1 MPGESLLSIHP
12 FFINFWEQN
21 LDSYVPSKKLNLMKV
36 LKFGGTSVGS
46 SENIRKVKEI
56 VNDQEGNVIVVV
68 SALGGITDK
77 ILRAAITA
85 STGTGDFHTDL
96 KEIKEKHYVTIDELF
111 NGGGSIKY
119 IVDELLDELE
129 QILTGITLVGELTAK
144 TLDRIAGIG
153 ERISSNIVAQFL
165 GAERVDSSEIIQ
177 TDSAF
182 GKALVDFKV
191 TNRLIRDRFTSFEG
205 VAVLP
210 GFISKNEKGE
220 FTTLGR
226 GGSDY
231 TAAII
236 SAALDVDV
244 LEIWTDV
251 NGFMTADPRVI
262 RKAYTIP
269 ELTYSEAMELSH
281 FGAKVIYPPTILPV
295 YQKGIPIQIKNTFEP
310 ANSGTRISRT
320 LKNGLERPIKGISSI
335 SGINLVTLQG
345 LGMVGVT
352 GISMRL
358 FSALAKENVNV
369 ILISQASS
377 ENSISVAID
386 EHAVESAREAI
397 QTEFEKEIASGQ
409 INKIEMESDLSVVA
423 IVGENMKHTTGIAG
437 KLFSTMG
444 KSGVNIIAIAQGAS
458 ELNISWVVKTE
469 ELRKTLNA
477 VHESFFLSENVEL
490 NVFLM
495 GTGTVGGNLL
505 QQLQSQ
511 QEKLIKEKHLKIK
524 LTGVANSKKMV
535 FNRDGIDISTFAESL
550 NKSDQTSSLGGFVK
564 GIKDMNI
571 YNSVFVDCT
580 ASDDVANIYKE
591 VLSSNISIVTAN
603 KVAASSDFENYSE
616 LKKIAKRKGVKF
628 LFETNVGAGL
638 PIINTLNDLVYSGDK
653 ILRIEAVL
661 SGTLNYIFNT
671 ISADVPLSK
680 TIQQAK
686 EEGYSEPDPRI
697 DLSGVDV
704 ARKVLILARE
714 SGYRIEME
722 DIKIN
727 KFVPDSY
734 FEGSLDEF
742 WSGISDLDGEFEKER
757 KRLEKENK
765 KWRFVARF
773 ENGAAEV
780 GLQEVDSKHP
790 FYDLEGS
797 NNLVMYTTERYHEF
811 PMLIKGY
818 GAGASVT
825 AAGVFADLIKVSN
838 I

>member
-1 MPGESLLSIHP
+1 
-12 FFINFWEQN
+12 
-21 LDSYVPSKKLNLMKV
+21 MKV

-46 SENIRKVKEI
+46 AENIKKVKEI
-56 VNDQEGNVIVVV
+56 VQSQSDDVIVVV

-77 ILRAAITA
+77 ILAAAGNA
-85 STGTGDFHTDL
+85 SAGTGDFHSELT
-96 KEIKEKHYVTIDELF
+96 EIKKKHNDVIRELF
-111 NGGGSIKY
+111 NGNDSVKK
-119 IVDELLDELE
+119 IVENLLDELE
-129 QILTGITLVGELTAK
+129 QILTGITLVGELTTK

-153 ERISSNIVAQFL
+153 ERISSHIISAFIDAV
-165 GAERVDSSEIIQ
+165 RIDSSEFIR
-177 TDSAF
+177 TDSNF
-182 GKALVDFKV
+182 GKAAVDFKV
-191 TNRLIRDRFTSFEG
+191 TDKNIKEIFQNFKGT
-205 VAVLP
+205 AVVP

-236 SAALDVDV
+236 SAALNVEI

-262 RKAYTIP
+262 SKAYTIP

-295 YQKGIPIQIKNTFEP
+295 YQKGIPILIKNTFDPENP
-310 ANSGTRISRT
+310 GTRIS
-320 LKNGLERPIKGISSI
+320 KMVEYGSERLIKGISSI
-335 SGINLVTLQG
+335 SGITLLTLQG
-345 LGMVGVT
+345 IGMVGVT

-358 FSALAKENVNV
+358 FTALARENVNV

-377 ENSISVAID
+377 ENSISVAIED
-386 EHAVESAREAI
+386 NMIQRAGNAI
-397 QTEFEKEIASGQ
+397 QSEFEKEILAG
-409 INKIEMESDLSVVA
+409 KISKVELESDLSIVA

-458 ELNISWVVKTE
+458 ELNISWVVKNE
-469 ELRKTLNA
+469 ELRKTLNI

-495 GTGTVGGNLL
+495 GIGTVGGNLL
-505 QQLQSQ
+505 QQLQKQ
-511 QEKLIKEKHLKIK
+511 QARLISELHLNVK
-524 LTGVANSKKMV
+524 LTGVANTRKMI
-535 FNRDGIDISTFAESL
+535 FNRDGIEIATFKEKLETSG
-550 NKSDQTSSLGGFVK
+550 KTSSLKGFVEE
-564 GIKDMNI
+564 IKKLNI

-580 ASDDVANIYKE
+580 ASNEVAEVYKE
-591 VLSSNISIVTAN
+591 LLKSNVAIVTAN
-603 KVAASSDFENYSE
+603 KVAASSDFKNYSE
-616 LKKIAKRKGVKF
+616 LKKIAKQKGVKF

-638 PIINTLNDLVYSGDK
+638 PIINTLNDLVNSGDK
-653 ILRIEAVL
+653 ILKIEAVL

-671 ISADVPLSK
+671 ISEENPMSK
-680 TIQQAK
+680 TIRRAK
-686 EEGYSEPDPRI
+686 ELGYSEPDPRI

-714 SGYRIEME
+714 SGYPVEME
-722 DIKIN
+722 DIKVNRFI
-727 KFVPDSY
+727 PDSY
-734 FEGSLDEF
+734 FSGSQEKFWETIAEMDE
-742 WSGISDLDGEFEKER
+742 SFEQKR
-757 KRLEKENK
+757 KKLELENK

-773 ENGAAEV
+773 ENGIAEV

-797 NNLVMYTTERYHEF
+797 NNLVMYTTERYNEF

>member
-1 MPGESLLSIHP
+1 
-12 FFINFWEQN
+12 
-21 LDSYVPSKKLNLMKV
+21 MKV

-46 SENIRKVKEI
+46 AANIKRVKSI
-56 VNDQEGNVIVVV
+56 VQNQNDDVIVVV

-77 ILRAAITA
+77 ILMAARNAA
-85 STGTGDFHTDL
+85 SGTGDFHTEL
-96 KEIKEKHYVTIDELF
+96 KVIRQKHEETLHELF
-111 NGGGSIKY
+111 NGTGSIKY

-153 ERISSNIVAQFL
+153 ERISSHIVAHFI
-165 GAERVDSSEIIQ
+165 GCERKDSSEFIQ
-177 TDSAF
+177 TNSNF
-182 GKALVDFKV
+182 GKATVNFSV
-191 TNRLIRDRFTSFEG
+191 TNEKIKETFGGFKG
-205 VAVLP
+205 VAVAP
-210 GFISKNEKGE
+210 GFISKNSKSE

-226 GGSDY
+226 GGSDF

-236 SAALDVDV
+236 AAALDVEI

-295 YQKGIPIQIKNTFEP
+295 FQKGIPIQIKNTFEP
-310 ANSGTRISRT
+310 ENPGTKIIKGV
-320 LKNGLERPIKGISSI
+320 KNGLDRPIRGISSI
-335 SGINLVTLQG
+335 SGITLVTLQG
-345 LGMVGVT
+345 IGMVGVT

-358 FSALAKENVNV
+358 FSALAKVDVNV

-377 ENSISVAID
+377 ENSISIAI
-386 EHAVESAREAI
+386 EEKAISIAEAAI
-397 QTEFEKEIASGQ
+397 RDEFEREIAAGQ
-409 INKIEMESDLSVVA
+409 VNKIEMESGVSVVA

-458 ELNISWVVKTE
+458 ELNISWVVKNE
-469 ELRKTLNA
+469 DLRKTLNS

-490 NVFLM
+490 NIFVM
-495 GTGTVGGNLL
+495 GIGTVGGNLL
-505 QQLQSQ
+505 EQLQQ
-511 QEKLIKEKHLKIK
+511 QQDKLLKEKHLRLK
-524 LTGVANSKKMV
+524 LTGVANSRKML
-535 FNRDGIDISTFAESL
+535 FDRDGIDITTFKERLEESDTVSGIQ
-550 NKSDQTSSLGGFVK
+550 NFVEA
-564 GIKDMNI
+564 IKELNI
-571 YNSVFVDCT
+571 YNSVVVDCT
-580 ASDDVANIYKE
+580 ASDDVASVYKE
-591 VLSSNISIVTAN
+591 ILSSNISVVTAN
-603 KVAASSDFENYSE
+603 KVAASSAYENYAE

-638 PIINTLNDLVYSGDK
+638 PIINTLNDLVNSGDK

-671 ISADVPLSK
+671 ISKDIPLSK
-680 TIQQAK
+680 TIQMAK
-686 EEGYSEPDPRI
+686 EEGYSEPDPRV

-704 ARKVLILARE
+704 ARKILILARE
-714 SGYRIEME
+714 SGYPIEME

-727 KFVPDSY
+727 RFVPDSL
-734 FEGSLDEF
+734 FEGSLEEF
-742 WSGISDLDGEFEKER
+742 WNGVPELDEEYEINRQK
-757 KRLEKENK
+757 LEAENK

-773 ENGAAEV
+773 EDGKAEA
-780 GLQEVDSKHP
+780 GLQVVDSSHP

>member
-1 MPGESLLSIHP
+1 
-12 FFINFWEQN
+12 
-21 LDSYVPSKKLNLMKV
+21 MKV

-46 SENIRKVKEI
+46 AENIKKVKNI
-56 VNDQEGNVIVVV
+56 IQNQNDDLIVVV
-68 SALGGITDK
+68 SALGGITDI
-77 ILRAAITA
+77 ILNAARKA
-85 STGTGDFHTDL
+85 SVGNAGFHNDL
-96 KEIKEKHYVTIDELF
+96 TEIKKRHEEVISELF
-111 NGGGSIKY
+111 NGSGSIRY
-119 IVDELLDELE
+119 IVEELLDELE

-153 ERISSNIVAQFL
+153 ERISSYIVAQYV
-165 GAERVDSSEIIQ
+165 GVERFDTSNLIC
-177 TDSAF
+177 TDSNF
-182 GKALVDFKV
+182 GKAKVDFKI
-191 TNRLIRDRFTSFEG
+191 TDKNIQKTFHGFKG
-205 VAVLP
+205 VAVVP
-210 GFISKNEKGE
+210 GFISKNAKGE
-220 FTTLGR
+220 FTTIGR

-236 SAALDVDV
+236 SAALDVDI

-262 RKAYTIP
+262 SKAYTIP

-295 YQKGIPIQIKNTFEP
+295 YQKGIPILIKNTFDPE
-310 ANSGTRISRT
+310 NLGTRIS
-320 LKNGLERPIKGISSI
+320 KSVENGAERIIKGISSI

-345 LGMVGVT
+345 IGMVGVT

-358 FSALAKENVNV
+358 FTALARENVNV

-377 ENSISVAID
+377 ENSISVAI
-386 EHAVESAREAI
+386 EENVVEVARVAI
-397 QTEFEKEIASGQ
+397 HNEFEKEIATGQ
-409 INKIEMESDLSVVA
+409 INKIEMENDLSIVA
-423 IVGENMKHTTGIAG
+423 IVGENMKHSTGIAG
-437 KLFSTMG
+437 KLFSTIG
-444 KSGVNIIAIAQGAS
+444 RSGVNIIAIAQGAS
-458 ELNISWVVKTE
+458 ELNISWVVKNE
-469 ELRKTLNA
+469 DLRKTLNI

-495 GTGTVGGNLL
+495 GIGTVGGNLL
-505 QQLQSQ
+505 QQLQKQ
-511 QEKLIKEKHLKIK
+511 QEKLLKEKHLKIK
-524 LTGVANSKKMV
+524 LTGIANSRKML
-535 FNRDGIDISTFAESL
+535 FKRDGIEISTFKESL
-550 NKSDQTSSLGGFVK
+550 QESDTVSSLESFVK
-564 GIKDMNI
+564 KIKEMNI

-580 ASDDVANIYKE
+580 ASDQVALLYKE
-591 VLSSNISIVTAN
+591 VLGANIAVVTAN
-603 KVAASSDFENYSE
+603 KSAASSDYKNYSE
-616 LKKIAKRKGVKF
+616 LKKIAKQKGVKF

-638 PIINTLNDLVYSGDK
+638 PIINTLNDLVNSGDK
-653 ILRIEAVL
+653 ILKIEAVL

-671 ISADVPLSK
+671 ISEEVPLSK
-680 TIQQAK
+680 TIRMAK

-704 ARKVLILARE
+704 ARKILILARE
-714 SGYRIEME
+714 SGYPIEM
-722 DIKIN
+722 DAIKIN
-727 KFVPDSY
+727 RFVPNSY
-734 FEGSLDEF
+734 FEGSLDDF
-742 WSGISDLDGEFEKER
+742 WKAIPELDLEFEKNR
-757 KRLEKENK
+757 KKLESENK
-765 KWRFVARF
+765 KWRFVAKF
-773 ENGAAEV
+773 EDGIAEV